1 MKYITILLMV
11 LVFSQTYLGDCKCS
25 IYSFGDSL
33 ADTGNLLISN
43 HQGLGAIIGKFPYGE
58 TFGFPTGRCSD
69 GRLIVDFIAK
79 ALGSSFLKPYL
90 HKNANFSDGINFA
103 VAGATAL
110 ESSFLTANG
119 IGPLWTNNSLDTQI
133 NWFLE
138 YKRNFC
144 SSNEDCESHFAN
156 AMFLMG
162 EIGGNDYNYPFAQ
175 QRPLTEVES
184 LIPLVINKIKVALET
199 LINSGG
205 ARKILIQNNLPI
217 GCSPSYLSTKD
228 GEKDSSGCLKDYNE
242 FSEKSNKLLKQMVKR
257 LQQKNPRVSIVFADY
272 YNAALTIIKKPSSY
286 GLQRDVLQTCC
297 GAGGPYK
304 FDIQHL
310 CGTPGSTTCHNS
322 QQYFN
327 WDGIHLT
334 EAAYKQIASM
344 FMDGKFTN
352 PSFNSVFKNG

>member
-1 MKYITILLMV
+1 MKYIKILFMV
-11 LVFSQTYLGDCKCS
+11 LVFSQVYLGDCNFS

-58 TFGFPTGRCSD
+58 TFGFPTGCCSN
-69 GRLIVDFIAK
+69 GRLIADFIAK
-79 ALGSSFLKPYL
+79 AFLKPYL

-110 ESSFLTANG
+110 ESSFLTAKG
-119 IGPLWTNNSLDTQI
+119 IGPFWTNN
-133 NWFLE
+133 WFLD

-144 SSNEDCESHFAN
+144 SSNKDCESHFAN

-162 EIGGNDYNYPFAQ
+162 EIGENDYNYPFAQ

-199 LINSGG
+199 LINLGG

-228 GEKDSSGCLKDYNE
+228 GEKDSSGAYNHKE
-242 FSEKSNKLLKQMVKR
+242 TILL
-257 LQQKNPRVSIVFADY
+257 
-272 YNAALTIIKKPSSY
+272 
-286 GLQRDVLQTCC
+286 
-297 GAGGPYK
+297 
-304 FDIQHL
+304 
-310 CGTPGSTTCHNS
+310 
-322 QQYFN
+322 
-327 WDGIHLT
+327 WD
-334 EAAYKQIASM
+334 AK
-344 FMDGKFTN
+344 
-352 PSFNSVFKNG
+352 